1 MPKILAIIAEYNPF
15 HNGHKFHL
23 DKSKLLTGAD
33 YVICITSGNFMQR
46 GEPSIV
52 DKFKRAEIAL
62 KNGIDLVV
70 ELPAIFATS
79 NAEVFALGAM
89 KIIKELR
96 IVDYVSFGSECG
108 DILKLNT
115 LADLFNEEPSDFV
128 ELLKFELDRGISY
141 PKAIE
146 NATNTYFNNKEMGD
160 ILSTPNNT
168 LAIEYLKA
176 IKKLNFEITPITV
189 KREGLDDKDN
199 ISSGITSGS
208 NIRKLVSENKK
219 YNHTV
224 PFETFE
230 IIEEAKEN
238 NNIVIGLEAF
248 EDILIYKIRELSAE
262 VLKQYPDV
270 TEGLENKIKESAL
283 ISTNYEELVS
293 NIKSKRYTEA
303 RIRRILTHILLDI
316 TNRDVEIAL
325 KTKPYIRVLGFTKKG
340 RAILSAFKKSTI
352 RRTCTSVKEFVEDNS
367 RNSDLLNT
375 FLKDIYATNIYN
387 IAIDKKAN
395 TDYTNRLITP

>member
-141 PKAIE
+141 PKAIK

-160 ILSTPNNT
+160 ILSSPNNT

-189 KREGLDDKDN
+189 KREGLDDEDN

-208 NIRKLVSENKK
+208 NIRRLVSENKK

-238 NNIVIGLEAF
+238 NDIVIGLEAF